1 MKPAADRFHRLLEA
15 YEELTRLETFALSED
30 NLPYLS
36 RLQMKKG
43 KLAGK
48 LASMRRQAGLTPE
61 ESKQVDLRLRAL
73 ETSERQ
79 NLSILQIAMK
89 SVTESL
95 AGLNANRTRCSKLRT
110 TYRTS
115 FPDTRGSLA
124 GKA

>member
-1 MKPAADRFHRLLEA
+1 MTHAHRFYRLLEA

-30 NLPYLS
+30 NLPYLN
-36 RLQMKKG
+36 RLQTKKG

-48 LASMRRQAGLTPE
+48 LAPMRRQADFAPE
-61 ESKQVDLRLRAL
+61 ESRQVESRLRAL
-73 ETSERQ
+73 ETSERR
-79 NLSILQIAMK
+79 NLGLLQIAMK

-95 AGLNANRTRCSKLRT
+95 AGLNANRTRCTRLRT

-115 FPDTRGSLA
+115 GLDTFGSLA